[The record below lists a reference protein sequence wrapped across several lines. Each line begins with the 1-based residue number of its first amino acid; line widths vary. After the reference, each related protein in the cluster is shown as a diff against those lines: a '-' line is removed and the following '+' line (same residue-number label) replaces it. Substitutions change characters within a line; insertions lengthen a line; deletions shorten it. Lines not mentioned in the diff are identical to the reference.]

1 MHDDADI
8 DQRVIGST
16 GFISPRGDDGHGAE
30 RQAERLREEGVE
42 VTDVGGAGVGVRGGG
57 RLRVDMKVY
66 GWFPEVIEENGH

>member
-1 MHDDADI
+1 
-8 DQRVIGST
+8 VIGST

-42 VTDVGGAGVGVRGGG
+42 VTDAGGAGVGVRGGG

-66 GWFPEVIEENGH
+66 GWFPEEVEGNGQ